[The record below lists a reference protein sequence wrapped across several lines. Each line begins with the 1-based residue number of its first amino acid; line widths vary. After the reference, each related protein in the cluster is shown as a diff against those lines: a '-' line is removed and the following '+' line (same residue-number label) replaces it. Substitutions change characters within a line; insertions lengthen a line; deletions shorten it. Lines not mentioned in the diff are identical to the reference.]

1 MQPHRHLGRRCA
13 DTYDV
18 CGAGATRGE
27 NISLVLEDG
36 REKHRSRSVMREM
49 RILLAT
55 SDLFF
60 LYHPPTPSRSLAFRR
75 PTRVRGVGLGFA
87 SREPQVVSTELDS
100 ESSRTTAYHL
110 ASSGKCHETISLCH
124 GAPHATRPYQQRPR
138 TRARETSAHARTLD
152 AARRRCSPAASP
164 ERMCKSPQLAMGS
177 TRVWP
182 TQSQLG
188 SGQPTLPIQRDQRA
202 SAKVSTRGWAAHRS

>member
-75 PTRVRGVGLGFA
+75 PTHVRGVGLGFA

-110 ASSGKCHETISLCH
+110 ASSGKCHETISTRLIF
-124 GAPHATRPYQQRPR
+124 AMARRSRRAHAHERPC
-138 TRARETSAHARTLD
+138 TRARSTLLAV
-152 AARRRCSPAASP
+152 AARLLASP

-177 TRVWP
+177 TRV
-182 TQSQLG
+182 
-188 SGQPTLPIQRDQRA
+188 
-202 SAKVSTRGWAAHRS
+202 

>member
-110 ASSGKCHETISLCH
+110 ASSGKCHETI
-124 GAPHATRPYQQRPR
+124 ATRLIFVMARRSRRARAHERPC
-138 TRARETSAHARTLD
+138 TRARSALLAV
-152 AARRRCSPAASP
+152 AARLLASP
-164 ERMCKSPQLAMGS
+164 ERMC
-177 TRVWP
+177 
-182 TQSQLG
+182 
-188 SGQPTLPIQRDQRA
+188 
-202 SAKVSTRGWAAHRS
+202 

>member
-75 PTRVRGVGLGFA
+75 PTHVRGVGLGFA

-124 GAPHATRPYQQRPR
+124 GAPHATRPHQQRPR
-138 TRARETSAHARTLD
+138 TRAHETSAHARTLN
-152 AARRRCSPAASP
+152 AARRRCSPAMQVHSACAKVPSW
-164 ERMCKSPQLAMGS
+164 QWA
-177 TRVWP
+177 
-182 TQSQLG
+182 QLG
-188 SGQPTLPIQRDQRA
+188 YGQPSLN
-202 SAKVSTRGWAAHRS
+202 

>member
-49 RILLAT
+49 RILLTT

-75 PTRVRGVGLGFA
+75 PTHVRGVGLGFA

-110 ASSGKCHETISLCH
+110 ASSGKCHETIALVSSPPWH
-124 GAPHATRPYQQRPR
+124 AARDAPAHTRD
-138 TRARETSAHARTLD
+138 RARALA
-152 AARRRCSPAASP
+152 RRCSPSL
-164 ERMCKSPQLAMGS
+164 LACLQ
-177 TRVWP
+177 V
-182 TQSQLG
+182 QSACAKVPSWQWAQLG
-188 SGQPTLPIQRDQRA
+188 YGQPSPN
-202 SAKVSTRGWAAHRS
+202 

>member
-124 GAPHATRPYQQRPR
+124 GAPHATRPYQQRQR
-138 TRARETSAHARTLD
+138 TRARDARARAHA
-152 AARRRCSPAASP
+152 RRCSPTLLACNASP
-164 ERMCKSPQLAMGS
+164 ERMCLSPYEAQGRLGHHRS
-177 TRVWP
+177 TIRE
-182 TQSQLG
+182 S
-188 SGQPTLPIQRDQRA
+188 
-202 SAKVSTRGWAAHRS
+202 AAHQSTIRESASHLRRGI

>member
-75 PTRVRGVGLGFA
+75 PTHVRGVGLGFA
-87 SREPQVVSTELDS
+87 SHELQVVSTELDS

-110 ASSGKCHETISLCH
+110 ASSGKCHETIPLCH
-124 GAPHATRPYQQRPR
+124 GAPHATRPYQIPA
-138 TRARETSAHARTLD
+138 TPAHARTRDLR
-152 AARRRCSPAASP
+152 ARAHARRCSPTLLACNASP
-164 ERMCKSPQLAMGS
+164 ERMCKSP
-177 TRVWP
+177 
-182 TQSQLG
+182 
-188 SGQPTLPIQRDQRA
+188 
-202 SAKVSTRGWAAHRS
+202 

>member
-49 RILLAT
+49 RILLTT

-75 PTRVRGVGLGFA
+75 PTHVRGVGLGFA
-87 SREPQVVSTELDS
+87 SRELQVVSTELDS

-124 GAPHATRPYQQRPR
+124 GAPHATRPYQQRQR
-138 TRARETSAHARTLD
+138 TRARETSCTRARSTLLAD
-152 AARRRCSPAASP
+152 AARLLASP

-188 SGQPTLPIQRDQRA
+188 SGQPTLPIQRDHRA
-202 SAKVSTRGWAAHRS
+202 SAKVSTREWAAHRS

>member
-27 NISLVLEDG
+27 NINLVLEDG

-60 LYHPPTPSRSLAFRR
+60 LYHPPTPSRTLAFRR

-110 ASSGKCHETISLCH
+110 ASSGKCHETISH
-124 GAPHATRPYQQRPR
+124 AARDAPAHTRD
-138 TRARETSAHARTLD
+138 RARALA
-152 AARRRCSPAASP
+152 RRCSPSL
-164 ERMCKSPQLAMGS
+164 LACLQ
-177 TRVWP
+177 V
-182 TQSQLG
+182 QSACAKVPSWQWAQLG
-188 SGQPTLPIQRDQRA
+188 YGQPSPN
-202 SAKVSTRGWAAHRS
+202 